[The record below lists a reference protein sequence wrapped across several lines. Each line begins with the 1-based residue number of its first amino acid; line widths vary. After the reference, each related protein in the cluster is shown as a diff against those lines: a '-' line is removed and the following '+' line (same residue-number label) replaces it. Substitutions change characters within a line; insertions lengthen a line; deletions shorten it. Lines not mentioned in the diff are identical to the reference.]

1 MNYSIRHCAFVIS
14 ALLIGVSAIDLH
26 TPAQAEGTIDQT
38 AAIGAGAEKIAEAG
52 QRNIDAARRAKQA
65 RPKRPGTIDQ
75 TAAIGAGAEKIA
87 EAGQMNIDAARR
99 AKQAR
104 STRQRHDN
112 LQAQNL
118 AYAALTQCYTYN
130 NANGCSQLNRI
141 KSTLATWCE
150 QNDRD
155 SCTVY
160 RNVVGFE
167 GLKINEQTT
176 EDLSKIA
183 GGAG

>member
-14 ALLIGVSAIDLH
+14 ALLIGVSAIDLN
-26 TPAQAEGTIDQT
+26 TPAQAEGTIDQS
-38 AAIGAGAEKIAEAG
+38 AAIDAGAGKIAEAG
-52 QRNIDAARRAKQA
+52 EANFRAERAQQTQNI
-65 RPKRPGTIDQ
+65 
-75 TAAIGAGAEKIA
+75 
-87 EAGQMNIDAARR
+87 
-99 AKQAR
+99 
-104 STRQRHDN
+104 
-112 LQAQNL
+112 

-130 NANGCSQLNRI
+130 NANGCSQLTQI
-141 KSTLATWCE
+141 KSTLANRCE

-160 RNVVGFE
+160 RNIVGFE
-167 GLKINEQTT
+167 GLKQTEQTT